1 MKNKFSVK
9 NIILLQAVVVIYT
22 INSIIA
28 KKATATEPMS
38 FAFFAFFALEACV
51 LGIYAICWQQMI
63 KRFDL
68 AVAYANRAMAILW
81 TALWAVVFFHE
92 NISLKQI
99 IGIGLVVA
107 GTVIVNTES
116 NNKSDGEIS
125 SETAD
130 LNSKEEGEETDV

>member
-1 MKNKFSVK
+1 M
-9 NIILLQAVVVIYT
+9 
-22 INSIIA
+22 
-28 KKATATEPMS
+28 
-38 FAFFAFFALEACV
+38 
-51 LGIYAICWQQMI
+51 GIME
-63 KRFDL
+63 
-68 AVAYANRAMAILW
+68 MAILW